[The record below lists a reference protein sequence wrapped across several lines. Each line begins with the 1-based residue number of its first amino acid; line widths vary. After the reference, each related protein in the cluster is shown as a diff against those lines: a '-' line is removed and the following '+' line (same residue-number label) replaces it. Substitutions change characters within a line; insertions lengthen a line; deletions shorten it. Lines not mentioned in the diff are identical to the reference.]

1 MMASKRYSFQFLV
14 ISVIITSFLGGCL
27 SLAED
32 VTPIPGESQPT
43 SSIQGTDLPTLE
55 PTQEPDVVEEPEVD
69 LVTGDSI
76 VNVFLVDQ
84 TSEGLLE
91 QDLQIRLE
99 GYDGFELVF
108 EQSLPITNTNPVQ
121 FGEIDLTPGRVY
133 FASLAYGGAVYRSE
147 IVQISPDQTFL
158 DLELIVYDTTTDQSA
173 LVIDRLHILFDFL
186 ETGSVRVVEIYI
198 ISNLGDSTV
207 VPGSDSGISVEFPL
221 PDGAFGIEF
230 EDGSLGQRYRETRTG
245 FGDTVS
251 IPPGSGVYPLSVIYQ
266 LPYTKNKLDFNQVFD
281 LPVGAV
287 ILMTPADGF
296 KLKGATVEDQG
307 LQAMPSGEVQIYSA
321 SSIPAGET
329 LEFRI
334 SGKPGNGLVPEPSMI
349 TTSQLIIYGAGG
361 AGVLLLASGIWLF
374 LRNQRQIEDEEIDTY
389 DNKEEILDSIIA
401 LDDLFSA
408 GEISEGDYKRKRS
421 QLKSQLKSLSE
432 K

>member
-1 MMASKRYSFQFLV
+1 M
-14 ISVIITSFLGGCL
+14 

-32 VTPIPGESQPT
+32 VTPPPDENLPT
-43 SSIQGTDLPTLE
+43 SSMQETDLPTLE
-55 PTQEPDVVEEPEVD
+55 PTREPEATPDIEADVV
-69 LVTGDSI
+69 TGEGV
-76 VNVFLVDQ
+76 VNVYLVDQ
-84 TSEGLLE
+84 TSNGLLE
-91 QDLQIRLE
+91 QDLEISLE
-99 GYDGFELVF
+99 GYDGFERVF
-108 EQSLPITNTNPVQ
+108 EQSLSIANSNPIQ
-121 FGEIDLTPGRVY
+121 FSDIDLAPGRVY
-133 FASLAYGGAVYRSE
+133 FASLAFGGAVYRSE

-158 DLELIVYDTTTDQSA
+158 DLELVVYDTTTDQSA

-186 ETGSVRVVEIYI
+186 ETGNVRVVEIYI
-198 ISNLGDSTV
+198 ISNLGDATV

-230 EDGSLGQRYRETRTG
+230 EDGSLGQRFRETRTG

-251 IPPGSGVYPLSVIYQ
+251 IPPGTGVYPLSVIYQ
-266 LPYTKNKLDFNQVFD
+266 LPYTRNKLDFNQEFN

-296 KLKGATVEDQG
+296 KLKGSTVDDQG
-307 LQAMPSGEVQIYSA
+307 VQAMPSGEVQIYSS
-321 SSIPAGET
+321 SSIPAGGT

-334 SGKPGNGLVPEPSMI
+334 SGKLGNGLVPEPRTF

-361 AGVLLLASGIWLF
+361 AGVLLLVSGIWLF
-374 LRNQRQIEDEEIDTY
+374 FRNQRQIRAEEIDMY
-389 DNKEEILDSIIA
+389 DTEDEILDSIIA

-408 GEISEGDYKRKRS
+408 GEISEGEYQRKRS
-421 QLKSQLKSLSE
+421 QLKSQLRSLSE